1 MLQTHFPFISLY
13 RCRVFN
19 KRESSGNS
27 IENHGFPLPNLNFGE
42 KEAISMKYSTSDEED
57 SKKIEIY
64 SEK

>member
-1 MLQTHFPFISLY
+1 MGLHFI
-13 RCRVFN
+13 
-19 KRESSGNS
+19 
-27 IENHGFPLPNLNFGE
+27 NLNFGE

>member
-1 MLQTHFPFISLY
+1 MGFHFF
-13 RCRVFN
+13 
-19 KRESSGNS
+19 
-27 IENHGFPLPNLNFGE
+27 NLNFGE